1 MSGTATVSTVFVID
15 DDPEV
20 RKALTALV
28 AQEGINVESFE
39 NAEAFLAACRP
50 VPRSCAIVDMR
61 MPGLN
66 GMELQAELSRRGMPL
81 PIIFL
86 TGYGDI
92 PTSVRA
98 IKAGAVDFLS
108 KPVSGAVLLASVQ
121 AALAESERL
130 SLRVEQSNAA
140 SALVARLTN
149 RERDVLLLAVEGLN
163 NKDIARRLGISFR
176 TVEIYKAGVM
186 HKTGAAT
193 LVDLV
198 RLVEE
203 SRAGSQP
210 RP

>member
-1 MSGTATVSTVFVID
+1 MNGLATVSTVFVVD
-15 DDPEV
+15 DDS
-20 RKALTALV
+20 RIRDALTALI
-28 AQEGINVESFE
+28 ETENIRVESFE
-39 NAEAFLAACRP
+39 SAEAFLAAGRS
-50 VPRSCAIVDMR
+50 VPRSCAIVDMQ

-66 GMELQAELSRRGMPL
+66 GMQLQTELSERGMAL

-86 TGYGDI
+86 TGHGDI

-121 AALAESERL
+121 AALAESEKMTLRAEL
-130 SLRVEQSNAA
+130 SDAA

-149 RERDVLLLAVEGLN
+149 RERDVLLLVVEGLN
-163 NKDIARRLGISFR
+163 NKEIARRLGISFR
-176 TVEIYKAGVM
+176 TVEVYKAGVM

-198 RLVEE
+198 RLVGE
-203 SRAGSQP
+203 SRAGSRP

>member
-1 MSGTATVSTVFVID
+1 MNGNAAVSTVFVVD
-15 DDPEV
+15 DDSGV
-20 RKALTALV
+20 RDALTVLIE
-28 AQEGINVESFE
+28 QEAIHVESFDS
-39 NAEAFLAACRP
+39 AEAFLAACRP
-50 VPRSCAIVDMR
+50 VPRSCAIVDMQ

-66 GMELQAELSRRGMPL
+66 GMQLQAELSRRGTPL

-86 TGYGDI
+86 TGHGDI

-108 KPVSGAVLLASVQ
+108 KPVSGAVLLASVY

-130 SLRVEQSNAA
+130 NLRAEQSNTA
-140 SALVARLTN
+140 SALVASLTN
-149 RERDVLLLAVEGLN
+149 RERDVLLLAVEGLSN
-163 NKDIARRLGISFR
+163 REIARRLGISFR
-176 TVEIYKAGVM
+176 TVEVYKAGVM

-203 SRAGSQP
+203 SRTGSQS

>member
-50 VPRSCAIVDMR
+50 VPPSCAIVDMR